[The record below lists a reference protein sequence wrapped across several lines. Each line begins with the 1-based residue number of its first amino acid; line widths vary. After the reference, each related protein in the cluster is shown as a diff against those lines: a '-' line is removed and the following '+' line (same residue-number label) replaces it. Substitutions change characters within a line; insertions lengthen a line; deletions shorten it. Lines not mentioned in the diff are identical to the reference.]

1 MTSAIA
7 KELPPYR
14 LDTVNSRHAGGERF
28 RVHVLGALSLTRRDT
43 PITIEKW
50 SGRWE
55 SNPHGHCFRA
65 FKIRGLVQLRIPRV
79 ISV

>member
-28 RVHVLGALSLTRRDT
+28 RVHVLGRFRLLGGIRLS
-43 PITIEKW
+43 PSK
-50 SGRWE
+50 SGAGDGNRTHTGGASE
-55 SNPHGHCFRA
+55 SL
-65 FKIRGLVQLRIPRV
+65 K
-79 ISV
+79 

>member
-1 MTSAIA
+1 MTGITLESGLGRQAGKSRENRGTAFPQDQRVDTNLVSPRI
-7 KELPPYR
+7 LR
-14 LDTVNSRHAGGERF
+14 LA
-28 RVHVLGALSLTRRDT
+28 AM
-43 PITIEKW
+43 W

-65 FKIRGLVQLRIPRV
+65 FKIRGLVQLRFPRV